1 MKNIAMREIA
11 AKLAMSSPIA
21 KPCLRR
27 AIATSASAPAPKPST
42 NRVMVPSNKSTA
54 RTVGLLRRERNGAR
68 STERL
73 SESSEHYEVGVERD
87 PLPTTDAQGREA
99 VVVLQAAE
107 LPLHRTAIPVEVTEP
122 LRVAVARGLR
132 APFVK
137 PS

>member
-27 AIATSASAPAPKPST
+27 AIATSAAPKPSP
-42 NRVMVPSNKSTA
+42 NRVMVPSNKSTV

-122 LRVAVARGLR
+122 LRVAVAWGLR